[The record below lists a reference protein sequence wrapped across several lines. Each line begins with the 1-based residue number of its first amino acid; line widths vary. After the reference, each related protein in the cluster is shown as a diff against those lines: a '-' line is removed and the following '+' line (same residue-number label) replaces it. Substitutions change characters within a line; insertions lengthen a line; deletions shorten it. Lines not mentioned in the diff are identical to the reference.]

1 MQANLTVNQQIR
13 LNGDIR
19 EIEDKIMRNETLGF
33 FDTTTPYEN
42 MPGRCFIG
50 ERNLDQFIQQNYCYD
65 GKFLYDG

>member
-1 MQANLTVNQQIR
+1 MKANLTDNQQIR
-13 LNGDIR
+13 LNGDIL
-19 EIEDKIMRNETLGF
+19 EIENKIMNNMTLTF
-33 FDTTTPYEN
+33 FDTIPPYEN